1 MNRRPPRL
9 DPTPA
14 PPRSLRV
21 AAFTLLELLVAL
33 ALAAV
38 LVGLSL
44 PAGRRLQDR
53 WAVGAER
60 DRALAAL
67 HRVRVEARIRDGATL
82 AVDGRTGVLTA
93 RAGDSLLWRRADAG
107 RSGVRITRPDGTP
120 VVDTLHF
127 DAWGLGVVT
136 SRTLVFRRGRAEARL
151 VISSRG
157 RGSRR

>member
-1 MNRRPPRL
+1 MKPSPPRL
-9 DPTPA
+9 DPAPSPRHSRPA
-14 PPRSLRV
+14 
-21 AAFTLLELLVAL
+21 AAFTVLELVVAL
-33 ALAAV
+33 ALAGV
-38 LVGLSL
+38 LVGMSL
-44 PAGRRLQDR
+44 PAGRGLLDRL
-53 WAVGAER
+53 AVGAER

-107 RSGVRITRPDGTP
+107 RSGVRITHPDGTP
-120 VVDTLHF
+120 AVDTLDF

-136 SRTLVFRRGRAEARL
+136 SRTLVFRRGHAEARL

>member
-1 MNRRPPRL
+1 MKRSPPRL

-14 PPRSLRV
+14 PRQSRRV
-21 AAFTLLELLVAL
+21 AAFTILEMVVAL
-33 ALAAV
+33 ALAGV
-38 LVGLSL
+38 LVGISL
-44 PAGRRLQDR
+44 PAGRGLLDR

-93 RAGDSLLWRRADAG
+93 RAGDSILWSRGDG
-107 RSGVRITRPDGTP
+107 SRSGVRITRPDGAP
-120 VVDTLHF
+120 VVDTLDF

-136 SRTLVFRRGRAEARL
+136 SRTLVFRRGQAEARL